1 MSTQKPALHVVATP
15 IGNLGDITARA
26 RDILASVDI
35 VLCEDTRHSGR
46 LLAELGIKA
55 ELRSLHDHN
64 ERQRIEQVLGD
75 LDGGKSLALI
85 SDAGTPLI
93 SDPGFALVRA
103 LRDAGHDVVPVPGPS
118 AVISALSAA
127 GLPTDRFSFEG
138 FLPGKSGQR
147 RKVLAA
153 LASDPR
159 TLVFYESPRR
169 IHACLDDL
177 ATEFG
182 PDRRV
187 VIARELT
194 KLHEEFIVGSVADLQ
209 ASLAGR
215 ELKGECVLML
225 AGNDS
230 ESSGIGLDADTLLKA
245 LLEELPASKAA
256 KLAAR
261 LTGESRQELY
271 ARASTLAGKS

>member
-1 MSTQKPALHVVATP
+1 MAGLYVVATP

-26 RDILASVDI
+26 RDILASVDV

-64 ERQRIEQVLGD
+64 ERQRIDQVIGELEA
-75 LDGGKSLALI
+75 GKVLALI

-93 SDPGFALVRA
+93 SDPGFVLVRA
-103 LRDAGHDVVPVPGPS
+103 LREAGHRVIPVPGAS
-118 AVISALSAA
+118 AVIAALSAA

-138 FLPGKSGQR
+138 FLPSKSGQR
-147 RKVLAA
+147 RKTFAA
-153 LASDPR
+153 LAGDAR

-169 IHACLDDL
+169 LQDCLDDL
-177 ATEFG
+177 AVEFG
-182 PDRRV
+182 PHRQV

-194 KLHEEFIVGSVADLQ
+194 KLHEEFISGSVAELQ
-209 ASLAGR
+209 GGLAGR
-215 ELKGECVLML
+215 ELKGECVLMV
-225 AGNDS
+225 AGNDGGD
-230 ESSGIGLDADTLLKA
+230 SGIGLDADTLLKA

-256 KLAAR
+256 KLVAR
-261 LTGESRQELY
+261 LTGASRQDVY
-271 ARASTLAGKS
+271 ARANELASKS